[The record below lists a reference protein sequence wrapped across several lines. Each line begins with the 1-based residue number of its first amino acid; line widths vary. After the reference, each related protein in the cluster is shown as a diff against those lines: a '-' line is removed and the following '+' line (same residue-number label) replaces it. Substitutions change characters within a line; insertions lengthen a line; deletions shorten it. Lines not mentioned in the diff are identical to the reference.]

1 MKKQGCI
8 FLLIFFG
15 YSLAF
20 GQIKVGNEHEIIHP
34 SSLLELE
41 SQSQVFVLTKVSQEE
56 MEKIVPLSGALVF
69 NTTKNCLFYYHST
82 WIPLCELSP
91 DMIESLWSGISNHQ
105 HELTAHAHHD
115 IPENSHHDIPAHTHE
130 EIVEHN
136 HQELI
141 LQIEGLQNLDLM
153 EGTHEHDIPPHEHDI
168 PSHEHDIPVHEHEP
182 EDHQHSPT
190 SGGSSATATLS
201 PPDSLNLL
209 QLRAAS
215 PGALWYA
222 NDAGNLSEIKNT
234 AATSLGVFW
243 DDQNAR
249 LGVGTTNP
257 TNKMHVA
264 GEIRSQG
271 FSNSNGSENEP
282 SYGFKSDS
290 NTGMFRAAAD
300 QLAFSTNG
308 NEVLRMTK
316 LGAVAIGKETAN
328 ALLDVHGPIA
338 TRIDFIDQA
347 TATIEDFHSSVVL
360 GINCLQLILPEP
372 NTENKGRTYVIKN
385 ASGIS
390 LPLNLS
396 YAGSTEINATQSSLP
411 IGVTWLQSDGTH
423 WLQIN

>member
-8 FLLIFFG
+8 FVLILFG

-20 GQIKVGNEHEIIHP
+20 GQIKVGNEHEVIHP

-105 HELTAHAHHD
+105 HELTTHGHSD
-115 IPENSHHDIPAHTHE
+115 IPSHTHEEISEHNHEALTLQIEELQNLVTVGNTHEHEIPVHTHETPAQELEIPAHTHE
-130 EIVEHN
+130 LPA
-136 HQELI
+136 HQ
-141 LQIEGLQNLDLM
+141 
-153 EGTHEHDIPPHEHDI
+153 HEAVAHE
-168 PSHEHDIPVHEHEP
+168 
-182 EDHQHSPT
+182 HSPT
-190 SGGSSATATLS
+190 SGESSATATLS
-201 PPDSLNLL
+201 TPDSLNLL

-222 NDAGNLSEIKNT
+222 NDAGNLSEIKNAT
-234 AATSLGVFW
+234 ATSLDVFW

-282 SYGFKSDS
+282 SYSFKSDS

-300 QLAFSTNG
+300 QLAFSTKG

-316 LGAVAIGKETAN
+316 LGSVALGKTTAN
-328 ALLDVHGPIA
+328 ALLDVYGPIA
-338 TRIDFIDQA
+338 TKIDFIDQA
-347 TATIEDFHSSVVL
+347 TATIEDYHSTVIL
-360 GINCLQLILPEP
+360 GSSCLQLILPEP

-385 ASGIS
+385 GSGTSIPINIPFAGTFELNATNTS
-390 LPLNLS
+390 LPV
-396 YAGSTEINATQSSLP
+396 GITQ
-411 IGVTWLQSDGTH
+411 LQSDGVH
-423 WLQIN
+423 WQQIN